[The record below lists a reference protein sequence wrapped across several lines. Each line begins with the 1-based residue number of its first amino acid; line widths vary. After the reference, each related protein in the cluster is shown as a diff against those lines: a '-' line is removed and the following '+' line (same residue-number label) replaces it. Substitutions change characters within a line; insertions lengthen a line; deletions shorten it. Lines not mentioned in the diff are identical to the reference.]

1 MTGFLDIKNFF
12 DPRNNLMRAGIGWL
26 IKVDYS
32 VLEIIFKRALKW
44 GRSCRDRCIVG
55 RKNIHFMIIFE

>member
-1 MTGFLDIKNFF
+1 
-12 DPRNNLMRAGIGWL
+12 MRAGIGWL